1 MIGKILADRY
11 QITEVRDSG
20 RVLVAEDTH
29 RPGYP
34 LCLIQRLQGAASN
47 PQGFQIAKLILEQ
60 RVEAIGRLGKFSQ
73 IPAVLTFFELDQ
85 GLYLL
90 EEMVMGHPL
99 SQELLAGTPWSEA
112 QTCELMRELLEMLVY
127 MHQHDVILRGFRPD
141 NLIRRQTDGKL
152 VIVNLLL
159 LPPRS
164 RSQGLPNSDP
174 LEISHLYM
182 PPEQLQGNP
191 IFNSNLYSLG
201 MIALQALTG
210 LPPVGLPEIKSH
222 WHDRVNVSPK
232 FRALLDRILANE
244 TRDRYRSAKETL
256 KVLQQV
262 SEEEPEESPA
272 LFIPTRPHQV
282 PSYRSPQEE
291 TVATVDLSSDLSRDL
306 SRDLLT
312 RGLKRSTVHQSEGP
326 DRALADNQ
334 SVHSTEV
341 GANSSSSK
349 LVTSDLATSDMA
361 TSDMA
366 TSDMATSDMATSD
379 MADRP
384 ESSHSELNNH
394 HLSRDF
400 APIPTV
406 LNPKP
411 LSGVIL
417 EAQPPQPIAQAGP
430 HLLNGQNSEP
440 SLPTT
445 RIQPQAT
452 KPWWR
457 SKRVWGGLGLF
468 VGLSS
473 LLAWH
478 LRLPQTALSAYHLN
492 QGQEKSNRSQY
503 KGAIAQFNEALRWD
517 NQNSG
522 AFFSRGY
529 AFYQVRNFRQSL
541 DDFTQVINLEP
552 ASNLAFSA
560 LFYRGNLRM
569 SLGDPQ
575 GAVRDYNQALE
586 VDSTAALAFVQRGQ
600 AENALGKSGN
610 ALKSYS
616 QAIRLEPNLAAA
628 YLNRCLTKSN
638 LNDQPGAISDCT
650 EATGINPNLLTAY
663 QNRGLAYHRAG
674 NYKQA
679 IADLNVAIKL
689 DGEDATSYYQRGLI
703 RLDLQDKEGAI
714 GDFNTAIQFKSD
726 HVFAYYQRGLVQE
739 KYGNVDGAIGDL
751 EMAMRLCVEQGMT
764 GCYRDAQYQLKR
776 LGKGDLSRDKPKL
789 NPKNDAIFNERYT
802 PDSNIL
808 SP

>member
-34 LCLIQRLQGAASN
+34 LCLIQRLQGAVSN

-60 RVEAIGRLGKFSQ
+60 RVEAIGRLGKYSQ

-99 SQELLAGTPWSEA
+99 SQELIPGTPWPEA
-112 QTCELMRELLEMLVY
+112 QTISLVRELLEMLIY
-127 MHQHDVILRGFRPD
+127 MHQHDVVLRGFRPD
-141 NLIRRQTDGKL
+141 NLIRRQTDSKL

-159 LPPRS
+159 LPPRPRPAQATTQS
-164 RSQGLPNSDP
+164 GSNP
-174 LEISHLYM
+174 LELSQIYM
-182 PPEQLQGNP
+182 PSEQIQGNP
-191 IFNSNLYSLG
+191 VFNSNLYSLG
-201 MIALQALTG
+201 MMALQALTG
-210 LPPVGLPEIKSH
+210 LAPVALPEIKSH
-222 WHDRVNVSPK
+222 WHDRIAVSPK
-232 FRALLDRILANE
+232 FSAFLDRMLAE
-244 TRDRYRSAKETL
+244 EPRDRYRSAKEALQTL
-256 KVLQQV
+256 EQV
-262 SEEEPEESPA
+262 REPENAQEVF
-272 LFIPTRPHQV
+272 LPTRPHHPPAYPTGISEPIV
-282 PSYRSPQEE
+282 TAPDESPNGGLGANAASQTTTLRTADRPIKLQKTSHPINPPHPEALSD
-291 TVATVDLSSDLSRDL
+291 TMSSQLAATSDLSSSELAASDSGSNLSDRTTDLNSNELSR
-306 SRDLLT
+306 
-312 RGLKRSTVHQSEGP
+312 E
-326 DRALADNQ
+326 
-334 SVHSTEV
+334 
-341 GANSSSSK
+341 
-349 LVTSDLATSDMA
+349 
-361 TSDMA
+361 
-366 TSDMATSDMATSD
+366 
-379 MADRP
+379 
-384 ESSHSELNNH
+384 
-394 HLSRDF
+394 F
-400 APIPTV
+400 ASNPAPTV
-406 LNPKP
+406 LNPTP
-411 LSGVIL
+411 IPAVMLNHPSS
-417 EAQPPQPIAQAGP
+417 PPSIPPTKP
-430 HLLNGQNSEP
+430 HLLNGQPSPEP
-440 SLPTT
+440 TVPIT
-445 RIQPQAT
+445 RLQP

-457 SKRVWGGLGLF
+457 SKRVVGGIICALGLGA
-468 VGLSS
+468 G
-473 LLAWH
+473 LAWH
-478 LRLPQTALSAYHLN
+478 FRIPQGVISAYHLG

-517 NQNSG
+517 SQNSG

-529 AFYQVRNFRQSL
+529 AFYQLRNFRQSL

-552 ASNLAFSA
+552 NSNLAFSA

-586 VDSTAALAFVQRGQ
+586 VDNTAALAFVQRGQ

-616 QAIRLEPNLAAA
+616 QAIRLDPNLAAA

-714 GDFNTAIQFKSD
+714 SDFNTAIQFKSD

-739 KYGNVDGAIGDL
+739 KYGNLDGAIADL
-751 EMAMRLCVEQGMT
+751 EMAMKLCVEQGMT

-776 LGKGDLSRDKPKL
+776 LGKSDVPRELPKTT
-789 NPKNDAIFNERYT
+789 PKTDAIFSERYT

-808 SP
+808 AP

>member
-1 MIGKILADRY
+1 MSRKCCEIMIGKILADRY

-99 SQELLAGTPWSEA
+99 SQELIPGTPWSEA
-112 QTCELMRELLEMLVY
+112 QTCELMQELLEMLIY
-127 MHQHDVILRGFRPD
+127 MHQHDVILRGLRPD

-159 LPPRS
+159 LPARS
-164 RSQGLPNSDP
+164 RPQVVPTDSA
-174 LEISHLYM
+174 LEVSHIYM

-210 LPPVGLPEIKSH
+210 LPPTELPEIKSH
-222 WHDRVNVSPK
+222 WHDRINVSPK

-256 KVLQQV
+256 TALKQV
-262 SEEEPEESPA
+262 SEEELHPTEDSPA
-272 LFIPTRPHQV
+272 LFIPTRPHHPPV
-282 PSYRSPQEE
+282 YHSPQEE
-291 TVATVDLSSDLSRDL
+291 TAAIENLTEDLERSLTSNLKQDVLASDLTSHLTRTSVKRSEGDRTPEAYHDLRIADLGSTLGSNLSSEP
-306 SRDLLT
+306 T
-312 RGLKRSTVHQSEGP
+312 G
-326 DRALADNQ
+326 
-334 SVHSTEV
+334 
-341 GANSSSSK
+341 
-349 LVTSDLATSDMA
+349 
-361 TSDMA
+361 
-366 TSDMATSDMATSD
+366 
-379 MADRP
+379 
-384 ESSHSELNNH
+384 SELAASHASELCENSNSESNH

-400 APIPTV
+400 APTPTV
-406 LNPKP
+406 LNPTP
-411 LSGVIL
+411 LSSVIL
-417 EAQPPQPIAQAGP
+417 ETPQSQPITSSP
-430 HLLNGQNSEP
+430 SHLLNGQPSEP
-440 SLPTT
+440 QLPIT
-445 RIQPQAT
+445 RLQP

-478 LRLPQTALSAYHLN
+478 FRLPQNALSAYHLN
-492 QGQEKSNRSQY
+492 QGQEKSSRSQY
-503 KGAIAQFNEALRWD
+503 KGAIAQFNESLRW
-517 NQNSG
+517 NTQNSG

-529 AFYQVRNFRQSL
+529 AFYQLRNFRQSL

-552 ASNLAFSA
+552 SSNLAFSA

-739 KYGNVDGAIGDL
+739 KYGNVDGAIADL
-751 EMAMRLCVEQGMT
+751 EMAMKLCVEQGMT

-776 LGKGDLSRDKPKL
+776 LGKGDIPRDKPKL
-789 NPKNDAIFNERYT
+789 NPKTDAIFNERYT

>member
-99 SQELLAGTPWSEA
+99 SQELMPGTPWSEA
-112 QTCELMRELLEMLVY
+112 QTCELMRELLEMLIY

-159 LPPRS
+159 LPPRP
-164 RSQGLPNSDP
+164 RPQGLPMDNP
-174 LEISHLYM
+174 LEVSHLYM

-210 LPPVGLPEIKSH
+210 LLPTELPEIKSH

-262 SEEEPEESPA
+262 SEEEPQEDSPA
-272 LFIPTRPHQV
+272 LFIPTRPHH
-282 PSYRSPQEE
+282 PPMYHSPQEE
-291 TVATVDLSSDLSRDL
+291 TAAVVDFTEDLERDRDL
-306 SRDLLT
+306 EQDLLT
-312 RGLKRSTVHQSEGP
+312 RSLTRSSVKRSESP
-326 DRALADNQ
+326 DRPPADHPDLLAQDV
-334 SVHSTEV
+334 SADMSSEST
-341 GANSSSSK
+341 S
-349 LVTSDLATSDMA
+349 
-361 TSDMA
+361 
-366 TSDMATSDMATSD
+366 
-379 MADRP
+379 
-384 ESSHSELNNH
+384 SELAASERNDRSAHSNSESNSH

-400 APIPTV
+400 APTPTV
-406 LNPKP
+406 LNPTP
-411 LSGVIL
+411 LSSLIL
-417 EAQPPQPIAQAGP
+417 ETQPPQPIAQNP
-430 HLLNGQNSEP
+430 IPLLNGQPSEP
-440 SLPTT
+440 SLPIT
-445 RIQPQAT
+445 RLQS

-457 SKRVWGGLGLF
+457 SKRIWGGLGLV

-473 LLAWH
+473 VLAWH
-478 LRLPQTALSAYHLN
+478 LRLPQSALSAYHLN
-492 QGQEKSNRSQY
+492 QGQEKSSRSQY
-503 KGAIAQFNEALRWD
+503 KGAIAQFNEALRW
-517 NQNSG
+517 NTQNSG

-529 AFYQVRNFRQSL
+529 AFYQLRNFRQSL

-552 ASNLAFSA
+552 TSNLAFSA

-739 KYGNVDGAIGDL
+739 KYGNVDGAIADL
-751 EMAMRLCVEQGMT
+751 EMAMKLCVEQGMT

-776 LGKGDLSRDKPKL
+776 LGKSDIPRDKPKTT
-789 NPKNDAIFNERYT
+789 PQTDAIFNERYT

>member
-73 IPAVLTFFELDQ
+73 IPAVLTFFELEQ

-90 EEMVMGHPL
+90 EEMVMGHAL
-99 SQELLAGTPWSEA
+99 SQELIPGTPWSEA
-112 QTCELMRELLEMLVY
+112 QTCELMRELLEMLIY
-127 MHQHDVILRGFRPD
+127 MHQHDVILRGLRPD

-159 LPPRS
+159 LPPRGRSERES
-164 RSQGLPNSDP
+164 RPSSLSTDHP
-174 LEISHLYM
+174 LEVGHIYM

-222 WHDRVNVSPK
+222 WHDRINVSPK

-244 TRDRYRSAKETL
+244 TRDRYRSAKEAL

-262 SEEEPEESPA
+262 SEEETHPNDDSPA
-272 LFIPTRPHQV
+272 LFIPTRPHH
-282 PSYRSPQEE
+282 PPIYHSPQEE
-291 TVATVDLSSDLSRDL
+291 TSAAEDLAETLTEDLERDRDL
-306 SRDLLT
+306 EQDLLMRSLT
-312 RGLKRSTVHQSEGP
+312 RGSVVRSQDSNDRTTADHPDLGPSNLSSELSVDSTSSELAASERV
-326 DRALADNQ
+326 DR
-334 SVHSTEV
+334 SE
-341 GANSSSSK
+341 NSPS
-349 LVTSDLATSDMA
+349 
-361 TSDMA
+361 
-366 TSDMATSDMATSD
+366 
-379 MADRP
+379 
-384 ESSHSELNNH
+384 ESSH

-400 APIPTV
+400 ATPPTV
-406 LNPKP
+406 LNPTP
-411 LSGVIL
+411 LPSLIL
-417 EAQPPQPIAQAGP
+417 ETQPAQQITPNPPP
-430 HLLNGQNSEP
+430 LLNGQPSE
-440 SLPTT
+440 SRLPITQLQ
-445 RIQPQAT
+445 RQ
-452 KPWWR
+452 PWWR
-457 SKRVWGGLGLF
+457 SKRIWGGLGLF

-478 LRLPQTALSAYHLN
+478 LRLPQNALSAYHLN
-492 QGQEKSNRSQY
+492 QGQEKSSRSQY
-503 KGAIAQFNEALRWD
+503 KGAIGQFNEALRW
-517 NQNSG
+517 NAQNSG

-529 AFYQVRNFRQSL
+529 AFYQLRNFRQSL

-739 KYGNVDGAIGDL
+739 KYGNMDGAIGDL
-751 EMAMRLCVEQGMT
+751 EMAMKLCVEQGMT

-776 LGKGDLSRDKPKL
+776 LGKGDIPRDKPKIT
-789 NPKNDAIFNERYT
+789 PKTDPIFNERYT

>member
-99 SQELLAGTPWSEA
+99 SQELIPGTPWSEA
-112 QTCELMRELLEMLVY
+112 QTCELMRELLEILIY
-127 MHQHDVILRGFRPD
+127 MHQHDVILRGLRPD

-159 LPPRS
+159 LPPRGRSLTERES
-164 RSQGLPNSDP
+164 RPPSLPMDNP

-182 PPEQLQGNP
+182 PPEQLQGHP

-244 TRDRYRSAKETL
+244 TRDRYRSAKEAL

-262 SEEEPEESPA
+262 QEVSDEGPHEDSPA
-272 LFIPTRPHQV
+272 LFIPTRLHHPPVYH
-282 PSYRSPQEE
+282 SPQEE
-291 TVATVDLSSDLSRDL
+291 TAASAVLTEDLARDL
-306 SRDLLT
+306 GRDLERDRTPDLEHDLLT
-312 RGLKRSTVHQSEGP
+312 RSLTRTPIKRSTHSDRTPEDYHDLPTAGLNPGSTSSE
-326 DRALADNQ
+326 LAA
-334 SVHSTEV
+334 SER
-341 GANSSSSK
+341 
-349 LVTSDLATSDMA
+349 SDLSGG
-361 TSDMA
+361 
-366 TSDMATSDMATSD
+366 
-379 MADRP
+379 
-384 ESSHSELNNH
+384 SHSEPNGH

-400 APIPTV
+400 APTPTALNPTV
-406 LNPKP
+406 LNPTP
-411 LSGVIL
+411 LSSVIL
-417 EAQPPQPIAQAGP
+417 EAQPPIAPNPP
-430 HLLNGQNSEP
+430 HLLNGQSPEP
-440 SLPTT
+440 SLPVT
-445 RIQPQAT
+445 RLQP

-457 SKRVWGGLGLF
+457 SKRIWGGLGLL

-478 LRLPQTALSAYHLN
+478 LRLPQSALSAYHLN
-492 QGQEKSNRSQY
+492 QGQEKSSRSQY
-503 KGAIAQFNEALRWD
+503 KGAIAQFNEALRW
-517 NQNSG
+517 NTQNSG

-529 AFYQVRNFRQSL
+529 AFYQLRNFRQSL

-552 ASNLAFSA
+552 TSNLAFSA

-714 GDFNTAIQFKSD
+714 ADFNTAIQFKSD

-751 EMAMRLCVEQGMT
+751 EMAMKLCVEQGMT

-776 LGKGDLSRDKPKL
+776 LGKLDIPREKPKSS
-789 NPKNDAIFNERYT
+789 PRTDAIFNERYT

>member
-34 LCLIQRLQGAASN
+34 LCLIQRLQGAAAN

-90 EEMVMGHPL
+90 EEMVMGQSL
-99 SQELLAGTPWSEA
+99 SQELVVGTPWSEV

-127 MHQHDVILRGFRPD
+127 MHQHDVILRGLRPD

-164 RSQGLPNSDP
+164 RPQGLPNSNP
-174 LEISHLYM
+174 LEVSHLYM

-210 LPPVGLPEIKSH
+210 LPPMQLPEIKSH
-222 WHDRVNVSPK
+222 WHDRISVSPK

-262 SEEEPEESPA
+262 SEPEPEATPA

-282 PSYRSPQEE
+282 PRYRSPEE
-291 TVATVDLSSDLSRDL
+291 ESVVTVDSLSDLSNDLSSDL
-306 SRDLLT
+306 LLNS
-312 RGLKRSTVHQSEGP
+312 LKRSKVQKSQDD
-326 DRALADNQ
+326 DRALEKDQDFHNVEHDAEM
-334 SVHSTEV
+334 V
-341 GANSSSSK
+341 
-349 LVTSDLATSDMA
+349 
-361 TSDMA
+361 
-366 TSDMATSDMATSD
+366 
-379 MADRP
+379 
-384 ESSHSELNNH
+384 LN
-394 HLSRDF
+394 
-400 APIPTV
+400 PTV
-406 LNPKP
+406 LNPTVRNPTVLNPTVLNPTP

-417 EAQPPQPIAQAGP
+417 ETQPPHPIAPSQL
-430 HLLNGQNSEP
+430 HLLNGDQP
-440 SLPTT
+440 TPPDLPTT
-445 RIQPQAT
+445 RIQPKLT

-468 VGLSS
+468 VGLGS

-478 LRLPQTALSAYHLN
+478 LRLPQGALSAYHLN

-503 KGAIAQFNEALRWD
+503 KGAIAQFNESLRWD
-517 NQNSG
+517 TQNSG

-529 AFYQVRNFRQSL
+529 AFYQLRNFRQSL

-552 ASNLAFSA
+552 NSNLAFSA

-586 VDSTAALAFVQRGQ
+586 VDGTAALAFVQRGQ

-739 KYGNVDGAIGDL
+739 KYGNVDGAIVDL
-751 EMAMRLCVEQGMT
+751 EMAMKLCVEQGMT

-776 LGKGDLSRDKPKL
+776 LGKGDIPRDKPKTT
-789 NPKNDAIFNERYT
+789 PKTDPIFNERYT

>member
-99 SQELLAGTPWSEA
+99 SQELIPGTPWSEA
-112 QTCELMRELLEMLVY
+112 QTCELMRELLEMLIY
-127 MHQHDVILRGFRPD
+127 MHQHDVILRGLRPD

-159 LPPRS
+159 LPPRGRSLPERES
-164 RSQGLPNSDP
+164 RPQALPMDNA
-174 LEISHLYM
+174 LEVSHLYM

-210 LPPVGLPEIKSH
+210 LPATGLPEIKSH
-222 WHDRVNVSPK
+222 WHDRINVSPK

-262 SEEEPEESPA
+262 SEEEPQEDSPA
-272 LFIPTRPHQV
+272 LFIPTRPHHPPV
-282 PSYRSPQEE
+282 YHSPQEE
-291 TVATVDLSSDLSRDL
+291 TVATVDIAEDLERDRDL
-306 SRDLLT
+306 EQDLLT
-312 RGLKRSTVHQSEGP
+312 RGLTRTPVKPRSEASEPIPVEAP
-326 DRALADNQ
+326 DLRTSD
-334 SVHSTEV
+334 
-341 GANSSSSK
+341 
-349 LVTSDLATSDMA
+349 LVTSDSTGSQLAAS
-361 TSDMA
+361 
-366 TSDMATSDMATSD
+366 
-379 MADRP
+379 
-384 ESSHSELNNH
+384 ESSEPTEASADNSH

-400 APIPTV
+400 APAPTV
-406 LNPKP
+406 LNPTP
-411 LSGVIL
+411 LSSLIL
-417 EAQPPQPIAQAGP
+417 ETQSPQPIAP
-430 HLLNGQNSEP
+430 NPIPLLNGQSSET
-440 SLPTT
+440 SLPVTQ
-445 RIQPQAT
+445 IQPQ
-452 KPWWR
+452 PWWR
-457 SKRVWGGLGLF
+457 SKRIWGG
-468 VGLSS
+468 VGLLVGAGS

-478 LRLPQTALSAYHLN
+478 LRLPQGALSAYHLN

-503 KGAIAQFNEALRWD
+503 KGAIAQFNESLRW
-517 NQNSG
+517 NTQNSG

-529 AFYQVRNFRQSL
+529 AFYQLRNFRQSL

-552 ASNLAFSA
+552 NSNLAFSA

-751 EMAMRLCVEQGMT
+751 EMAMKLCVEQGMT

-776 LGKGDLSRDKPKL
+776 LGKGDIPRDKPKTT
-789 NPKNDAIFNERYT
+789 PKTDPIFNERYT